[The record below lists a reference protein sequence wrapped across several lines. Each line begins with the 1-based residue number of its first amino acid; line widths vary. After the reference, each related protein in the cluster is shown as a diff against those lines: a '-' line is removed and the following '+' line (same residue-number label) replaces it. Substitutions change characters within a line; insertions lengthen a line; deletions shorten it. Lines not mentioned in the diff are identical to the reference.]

1 MNHTT
6 LPMKGVATWTVMPSP
21 MLPIPLPSSLNKI
34 STHNLGLCCPLKDLT
49 LSNQRGTSLL
59 CAARRQ
65 IRYQDEDEDSD
76 EEYGHNEEIA
86 KLEFYSQTAKGE
98 ALIVHALVD
107 HEEVDVLIFKGFS
120 SCLSY
125 STISD
130 PTRSILPARAV
141 IMSIDRIR
149 GPFDPA
155 NIEYLQK
162 GVTWEEFKTNLL
174 SN

>member
-1 MNHTT
+1 MI
-6 LPMKGVATWTVMPSP
+6 ASP
-21 MLPIPLPSSLNKI
+21 MLTLPSSINNI
-34 STHNLGLCCPLKDLT
+34 PTHYNVSLRCAFKDLDLRT
-49 LSNQRGTSLL
+49 QRGSNLW

-65 IRYQDEDEDSD
+65 VRYQEGEEDRDDSD
-76 EEYGHNEEIA
+76 DEYGHNEEIA
-86 KLEFYSQTAKGE
+86 KLEFYSQSVRGE
-98 ALIVHALVD
+98 ALLVHALVD
-107 HEEVDVLIFKGFS
+107 QEEVDVLIFKGFS

-125 STISD
+125 STSPD

-141 IMSIDRIR
+141 IKSIDRIK

-162 GVTWEEFKTNLL
+162 DIPWQEFKTNLI

>member
-1 MNHTT
+1 MYLTT
-6 LPMKGVATWTVMPSP
+6 LAMKSAMVRWTIMPSSHMVP
-21 MLPIPLPSSLNKI
+21 LPLPSS
-34 STHNLGLCCPLKDLT
+34 STHNVSLCWASKDLN
-49 LSNQRGTSLL
+49 LSTQRSTGLW

-65 IRYQDEDEDSD
+65 IRYQDGDEDRD
-76 EEYGHNEEIA
+76 EEYGHNEEVA
-86 KLEFYSQTAKGE
+86 ELEFYSQSVKGE
-98 ALIVHALVD
+98 ALLVHALVD
-107 HEEVDVLIFKGFS
+107 QEEVDVLIFKGFS

-125 STISD
+125 STSPD

-141 IMSIDRIR
+141 IVSIDRIK

-162 GVTWEEFKTNLL
+162 GVTWEEFKKNVL

>member
-1 MNHTT
+1 
-6 LPMKGVATWTVMPSP
+6 MKGVARWTVAPSP
-21 MLPIPLPSSLNKI
+21 MLPISLPSSFINFSIQDLD
-34 STHNLGLCCPLKDLT
+34 LCCPLKDLT
-49 LSNQRGTSLL
+49 LSNQRGTRLV

-65 IRYQDEDEDSD
+65 IRYQDGDEDGD

-86 KLEFYSQTAKGE
+86 KLEFYSQSAKGE
-98 ALIVHALVD
+98 ALLVHALVD
-107 HEEVDVLIFKGFS
+107 QEEVDVLIFKGFS

-162 GVTWEEFKTNLL
+162 GVTWEEFKKNLL